1 MSPLLAP
8 KPLKSRLTNG
18 DRLRGLLV
26 RVPAPMLI
34 DMAGANGFDFIFL
47 DTEHGI
53 ADQKDIAEH
62 IIAGRAAGLPTLV
75 RIGEGETALALRV
88 LDAGAEGVIVPH
100 VRTATEAS
108 AAVRLAHYPPLGD
121 RGFATYTAAGSW
133 GKATAAEHAAKA
145 AATTMVVAMIED
157 AEGVSNAG
165 GIAKNPGIDAVFVGP
180 SDLAAA
186 LGYDAARADEA
197 RLEVWAVAAA
207 ARRPVM
213 AIVSTGS
220 QARKAWDQGAS
231 MVVLNAQSAIDSC
244 LADWAA
250 ES

>member
-1 MSPLLAP
+1 MSPLPGPA
-8 KPLKSRLTNG
+8 PLKSRLANG

-34 DMAGANGFDFIFL
+34 DMAGTNGFDFIFL

-53 ADQKDIAEH
+53 ADQKDIADH
-62 IIAGRAAGLPTLV
+62 ITAARAAGLPTLV
-75 RIGEGETALALRV
+75 RIGEGEAALALRV

-100 VRTATEAS
+100 IRTSAQAS
-108 AAVRLAHYPPLGD
+108 SAVRMAHYPPLGD
-121 RGFATYTAAGSW
+121 RGFATYTAAGRW

-165 GIAKNPGIDAVFVGP
+165 DITQNPGIDAVFVGP

-186 LGYDAARADEA
+186 LGYDTSLADKARI
-197 RLEVWAVAAA
+197 EVWAVAAA

-213 AIVSTGS
+213 AIVSTDA
-220 QARKAWDQGAS
+220 QARTAWDQGAS

-244 LADWAA
+244 LADWA
-250 ES
+250 SGS